1 LRQGLAARPYAIKPN
16 SEEAGEALGRPVVS
30 DDEHAAALDWFQDN
44 GSGLVCV
51 TRGARGIVLALNGAR
66 LSAAAPPIAAAS
78 PIGAGDATL
87 AGLVWAVTDGCDPVE
102 TARRAVACGT
112 AAAMQEGTG
121 VGDRAS
127 VEMLLGK
134 IDVISFSE

>member
-1 LRQGLAARPYAIKPN
+1 MMTMWLRLR
-16 SEEAGEALGRPVVS
+16 
-30 DDEHAAALDWFQDN
+30 WFQDN
-44 GSGLVCV
+44 GSRLVCL
-51 TRGARGIVLALNGAR
+51 TRGARGMILAFDGVL
-66 LSAAAPPIAAAS
+66 LSAAPPPVAAAS

-121 VGDRAS
+121 VGERAS
-127 VEMLLGK
+127 VEMLLREVRV
-134 IDVISFSE
+134 DRISQ